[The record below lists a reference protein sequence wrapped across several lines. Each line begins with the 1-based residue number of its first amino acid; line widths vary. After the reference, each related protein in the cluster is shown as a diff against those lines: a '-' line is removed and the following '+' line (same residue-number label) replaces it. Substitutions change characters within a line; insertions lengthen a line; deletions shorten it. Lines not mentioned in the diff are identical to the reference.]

1 MTFGWSSWGFG
12 ETKGLKN
19 RLFWPKVSF
28 KLFQP
33 TKMYRKLSTSLG
45 SSRLLDAQTVRDMA
59 KNTDCVTTEIC
70 VCAEL
75 RARRSV
81 SFPEPARDRETA
93 EMRNVFQLRVVY
105 ALFSPLFNYEH
116 DLTQGKMVS

>member
-1 MTFGWSSWGFG
+1 
-12 ETKGLKN
+12 
-19 RLFWPKVSF
+19 
-28 KLFQP
+28 
-33 TKMYRKLSTSLG
+33 
-45 SSRLLDAQTVRDMA
+45 MA

-75 RARRSV
+75 RVLRSV

>member
-1 MTFGWSSWGFG
+1 
-12 ETKGLKN
+12 
-19 RLFWPKVSF
+19 
-28 KLFQP
+28 
-33 TKMYRKLSTSLG
+33 
-45 SSRLLDAQTVRDMA
+45 MA

-75 RARRSV
+75 RALRSV

-105 ALFSPLFNYEH
+105 ALFCPLFNYEH